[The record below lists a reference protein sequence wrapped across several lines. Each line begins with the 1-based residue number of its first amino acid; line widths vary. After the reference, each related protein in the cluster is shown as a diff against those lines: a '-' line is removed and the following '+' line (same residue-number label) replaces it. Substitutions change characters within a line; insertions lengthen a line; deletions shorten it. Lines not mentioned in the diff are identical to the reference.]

1 MLISILSFAVVFTV
15 VALVHEFGHYLV
27 AKKSGIRVPE
37 CGIGFG
43 PRLFSFKKGET
54 TYSLNLIPILAY
66 VNVSGES
73 EEDDPSCPEDQKF
86 YSKPILNR
94 FLLAFMGPFFNIVLA
109 FLILVLVFTFAGVP
123 KSVSSVIDK
132 VSPNSP
138 AEKIGLKSGD
148 MIISI
153 DNVPVVKM
161 EASIDYIHKHPD
173 KLLTIKAA
181 RNGKEMIFKVTPKL
195 DPKLKVGL
203 IGFSPKPVYLKVGF
217 LSALYYACQQT
228 LSMIALM
235 FIILWKLFTGGIS
248 LGELAGP
255 VGIAQITG
263 VYAQSGLLS
272 LLSFVAFLNVNV
284 GIINLLPLPALDGGR
299 ITFMLIELI
308 RRKPVDIKTEN
319 KIHQWGLMAL
329 LALMAIITVNDV
341 FRLFRPR

>member
-1 MLISILSFAVVFTV
+1 MLIAILSFAVVFTI

-27 AKKSGIRVPE
+27 AKRSGIRVPE

-54 TYSLNLIPILAY
+54 TYAVNLIPILAY

-86 YSKPILNR
+86 YNKPLFVR
-94 FLLAFMGPFFNIVLA
+94 FLLAFLGPFFNIVLA
-109 FLILVLVFTFAGVP
+109 FLILALVFTFAGVP
-123 KSVSSVIDK
+123 KSVSNEIDK
-132 VSPNSP
+132 ISPNSP
-138 AEKIGLKSGD
+138 AEKVGLMAGD
-148 MIISI
+148 KLLSI
-153 DNVPVVKM
+153 DNAPVVKM
-161 EASIDYIHKHPD
+161 ESSIDYIHKHPD
-173 KLLTIKAA
+173 KQLLLKVS
-181 RNGKEMIFKVTPKL
+181 RNGKELIFKVTPKL
-195 DPKLKVGL
+195 DPKLNVGL
-203 IGFSPKPVYLKVGF
+203 IGFSPKPLYLQVSP
-217 LSALYYACQQT
+217 LQALYFACQQT

-235 FIILWKLFTGGIS
+235 FVILWKLFTGGIS

-263 VYAQSGLLS
+263 TYAQSGLLS

-308 RRKPVDIKTEN
+308 RRKPIDIKTEN
-319 KIHQWGLMAL
+319 KIHQWGLIVL
-329 LALMAIITVNDV
+329 LGLMAAITVNDV
-341 FRLFRPR
+341 FRIFRPR